1 MAIRH
6 ATDGAVLS
14 HLLETINR
22 VDHVDISGK
31 TAPVKVDAVMPDRQ
45 ISRTSGQGFIVK
57 VTVTEFKTI
66 PAFAIKC
73 GSCDNGHLSK
83 LQRFW
88 FIEAGLL
95 ELR

>member
-1 MAIRH
+1 MIRH

-14 HLLETINR
+14 HLLKTINR

-31 TAPVKVDAVMPDRQ
+31 TTPVKVDAVMPERQ

-66 PAFAIKC
+66 PALSMQR
-73 GSCDNGHLSK
+73 GSCDNGHPGA
-83 LQRFW
+83 
-88 FIEAGLL
+88 I
-95 ELR
+95 